1 MARMRKRRRHLLHLL
16 VAEILPRD
24 KPAKH
29 HPRIQR
35 VRRDVAI
42 FVPRFHRPP
51 IMKIQRTIPAAAWS
65 RRRTAVLLRAV
76 NPVRKL
82 VVRHHVIELR
92 SRLIKPGAPRL
103 TAIARHDCTLVAA
116 EYHPPWL
123 VGINP
128 EFVVVVPAR
137 RPF

>member
-16 VAEILPRD
+16 DAEILPRD
-24 KPAKH
+24 KPAENH
-29 HPRIQR
+29 TRIQR

-65 RRRTAVLLRAV
+65 CRRTAVLLRAV

-82 VVRHHVIELR
+82 VVRHHVIELP
-92 SRLIKPGAPRL
+92 SRLIEPGTPSLAAVARNNRALIATKNHPPRLVGSNPNFVLVGAPRS
-103 TAIARHDCTLVAA
+103 
-116 EYHPPWL
+116 
-123 VGINP
+123 
-128 EFVVVVPAR
+128 
-137 RPF
+137 